1 MASSDRSD
9 FLSTLPG
16 VLVGWG
22 LPIAAMLLVIGVPH
36 PVKTWV
42 WVWVAA
48 LIWMGTACLWNA
60 RRCKRRH
67 CFWTGP
73 FFLVMAL
80 AVLAYGYGFVDLGSQ
95 GWKWL
100 AAVIGIGAWGITAIT
115 EREGRYR

>member
-1 MASSDRSD
+1 MASSDRTD

-16 VLVGWG
+16 VLIGWG
-22 LPIAAMLLVIGVPH
+22 LPIAAMFLVIGVPH
-36 PVKTWV
+36 PVKT

-80 AVLAYGYGFVDLGSQ
+80 AVLAHGYHFVDLGNQ

-100 AAVIGIGAWGITAIT
+100 GVTIGIGAWGIIVVT
-115 EREGRYR
+115 ERPGKYL